1 MSYQPGDLFADKYK
15 WLDGKFVNKISD
27 HQLMAERI
35 ESLKAGMLAALCL
48 IIAFFITTLLNSLVL
63 AKNFELLSSLAID
76 PLTLQSLVS
85 VGIVCFCGL
94 LFGVTYRYII
104 RSDKNLQLKA
114 GGVLAFGLVRGLTQ
128 VEVGLSY
135 SRNVLPFVVLGAESI
150 LWFGLA
156 AFFLDTAMQLGWI
169 KPFQS
174 N

>member
-1 MSYQPGDLFADKYK
+1 
-15 WLDGKFVNKISD
+15 
-27 HQLMAERI
+27 MAERI
-35 ESLKAGMLAALCL
+35 ESLKAGIIGALCL
-48 IIAFFITTLLNSLVL
+48 IIAFFMTTLVNNLVL
-63 AKNFELLSSLAID
+63 ATNFEQLASLATD
-76 PLTLQSLVS
+76 SLSLRSLVS

-104 RSDKNLQLKA
+104 RADKNPQLKA

-128 VEVGLSY
+128 VEVGLSD
-135 SRNVLPFVVLGAESI
+135 SKSVLPYVVLGVESI

-174 N
+174 K

>member
-1 MSYQPGDLFADKYK
+1 
-15 WLDGKFVNKISD
+15 
-27 HQLMAERI
+27 MAERI
-35 ESLKAGMLAALCL
+35 ESLKAAFLAGFCL
-48 IIAFFITTLLNSLVL
+48 TLAFFLTTLVNNLVL
-63 AKNFELLSSLAID
+63 ATNFEQLRSLATD
-76 PLTLQSLVS
+76 PFNVQSLVS

-104 RSDKNLQLKA
+104 RADKNPQLKA

-135 SRNVLPFVVLGAESI
+135 SKNVLPFVVLGVESI

-169 KPFQS
+169 KPFQGI
-174 N
+174 

>member
-1 MSYQPGDLFADKYK
+1 
-15 WLDGKFVNKISD
+15 
-27 HQLMAERI
+27 MAERI
-35 ESLKAGMLAALCL
+35 ESLKAGVLAGLCL
-48 IIAFFITTLLNSLVL
+48 TVAFFLTTLVNNLVL
-63 AKNFELLSSLAID
+63 ATNFEQLSSLA
-76 PLTLQSLVS
+76 TNSFNLQWLLS

-104 RSDKNLQLKA
+104 RTDKNPQLKA

-135 SRNVLPFVVLGAESI
+135 SKSVLPFVVLGVESI

-169 KPFQS
+169 KPFQGI
-174 N
+174 